1 MLPSDPDNLTVAD
14 KEKKKVKV
22 KITKNDLAIAC
33 LTMEFQG
40 EENLEYVEDSSTTA
54 YPNGIA
60 TEVVKDLKENYNPT
74 NQLSAVETATK
85 MSAVTLSPTD
95 DPDSYFKRVAVV

>member
-33 LTMEFQG
+33 LTMAFQD
-40 EENLEYVEDSSTTA
+40 EEDLECVEDSST
-54 YPNGIA
+54 NNW
-60 TEVVKDLKENYNPT
+60 L
-74 NQLSAVETATK
+74 
-85 MSAVTLSPTD
+85 
-95 DPDSYFKRVAVV
+95 